1 MHLLRKI
8 TDLLFYSNLYIAIAA
23 TLMLHQTLLLQYNL
37 TSLLP
42 ISGLVFCATL
52 FLYAVHR
59 IVGIQQLS
67 EFQDSGRYEVIHKF
81 RTHIIFYAV
90 VSMLGGI
97 YFFFQLRWAT
107 QILLVAFAVISLGYA
122 IPFLGNKKLRLRDI
136 AFTKIFLVAIVWAGV
151 TVALPAFELQKGWH
165 PSLTWMMLERA
176 FFIFAI
182 TLPFDIR
189 DLKVD
194 EHSEVKTIP
203 AFLGI
208 QKTKLLSLFLLGCCF
223 GFSFANF
230 QLGTYTNGTLI
241 ALGIS
246 FATTYLL
253 IHFATPERD
262 DYFYTGLLDGTMI
275 LQFFLVWGLL

>member
-1 MHLLRKI
+1 
-8 TDLLFYSNLYIAIAA
+8 
-23 TLMLHQTLLLQYNL
+23 MLHQTLLLQYNL
-37 TSLLP
+37 TSLFP

-67 EFQDSGRYEVIHKF
+67 EFQDSGRYAVIHKF
-81 RTHIIFYAV
+81 RSHIIFYAII
-90 VSMLGGI
+90 SMLGGI

-107 QILLVAFAVISLGYA
+107 QILLIVFAVISLGYA

-151 TVALPAFELQKGWH
+151 TVALPAFELQKGWQ
-165 PSLTWMMLERA
+165 PSLTWMTLERA

-194 EHSEVKTIP
+194 EHSDVKTIP
-203 AFLGI
+203 AALGI
-208 QKTKLLSLFLLGCCF
+208 QKTKLLSLVLLIGCCV
-223 GFSFANF
+223 FAFINF
-230 QLGTYTNGTLI
+230 QIGTYSTLNLI

-246 FATTYLL
+246 FASTYLL
-253 IHFATPERD
+253 IHLATPDRD

-275 LQFFLVWGLL
+275 LQFILIWLFAHL